1 MKRVPNLLSWLR
13 MILAPIFIVLYLH
26 DEILWSALSLI
37 VFVVAAITDYFDGYI
52 ARNYGARSDFGVFLD
67 PLADKVLTFSGFI
80 GLSIYYPQFFPWIG
94 VILIMGRDIFIT
106 LLRVHAKKHGKAIV
120 TSNSAKA
127 KTLTQMTFLI
137 IALFAGVFARTSLS
151 AAGDFSS
158 YLLDT
163 GILTWFYYVV
173 VLFTVYTAVEYVI
186 TNRHLFGRENQTA
199 A

>member
-26 DEILWSALSLI
+26 DQILWSALSLF
-37 VFVVAAITDYFDGYI
+37 VFVLAAITDYFDGYI
-52 ARNYGARSDFGVFLD
+52 ARHYGAKSEFGVFLD

-94 VILIMGRDIFIT
+94 IILIMGRDIFIT
-106 LLRVHAKKHGKAIV
+106 LLRVHAKKHGKVMV

-127 KTLTQMTFLI
+127 KTFTQMTFLI
-137 IALFAGVFARTSLS
+137 IALFAGVIARTSLT
-151 AAGDFSS
+151 AAGDFS
-158 YLLDT
+158 YWLLDT

-173 VLFTVYTAVEYVI
+173 VLFTVYTAFEYI
-186 TNRHLFGRENQTA
+186 LTNRHLFGSEKQTA